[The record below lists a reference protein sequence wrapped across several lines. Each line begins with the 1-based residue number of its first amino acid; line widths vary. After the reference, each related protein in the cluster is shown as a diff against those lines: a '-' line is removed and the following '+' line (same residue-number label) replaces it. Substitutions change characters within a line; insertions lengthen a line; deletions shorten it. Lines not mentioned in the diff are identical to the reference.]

1 MAVAARR
8 VAVFFDYQNVWG
20 AARDAFFD
28 KGDPV
33 QNGQFRPRVLAEFL
47 ARKAPGRQDLAF
59 VGIYC
64 GLPDSSRDRK
74 TFAARRRQ
82 IAAWEKAAV
91 TVRARPLRYP
101 HDWPRTDAEEKGV
114 DVALA
119 LDAVMG
125 AVRQIYDVAIIASV
139 DSDLAPVVE
148 AILELQKQNGT
159 PAVEVIAFKGLSKR
173 IGVSGQQLTER
184 WVSGLDWK
192 ATADMTDYNLAP
204 A

>member
-1 MAVAARR
+1 MAAAPRR
-8 VAVFFDYQNVWG
+8 VAVFFDYQNIWG
-20 AARDAFFD
+20 GARDAFYE
-28 KGDPV
+28 KTDPV
-33 QNGQFRPRVLAEFL
+33 QNGQFRPRVLADLL
-47 ARKAPGRQDLAF
+47 ARKVQGRNDVTF

-64 GLPDSSRDRK
+64 GLPDSTRDRK

-82 IAAWEKAAV
+82 MAAWEKAGV
-91 TVRARPLRYP
+91 TVRARALRYP
-101 HDWPRTDAEEKGV
+101 RDWPRTDAEEKGV

-125 AVRQIYDVAIIASV
+125 AVNKLYDAAIIASV

-148 AILELQKQNGT
+148 AILELQRQNGS

-184 WVSGLDWK
+184 WISRLDWN
-192 ATADMTDYNLAP
+192 AVADPTDYNLAP